1 MPRNSKFQIEKAT
14 QNFKVKHQLQNIINQ
29 PAATMVPQQ
38 TYQTKNILTLLLA
51 LCFCKSE
58 AFVPTFKRAVETRLY
73 GKKVHAKKTTDRAYN
88 ERTFESMMGNDW
100 REFRA
105 KLVAQEKAAA
115 SLRESTAYYHGSK
128 LMAKH
133 GRIGDLFAGSI
144 NIFDDRICGVLDCN
158 DPFVSKDELPIIMQ
172 KKVNIDKYR
181 WAHPI
186 PRPEQGSILISNERF
201 HQTVVLMISHCDK
214 NGSSGVVINRYV
226 KYKYLIRFGYR
237 IIAYIFTFFFFPV
250 HWMKNHT
257 SSL

>member
-1 MPRNSKFQIEKAT
+1 MVSQQIS
-14 QNFKVKHQLQNIINQ
+14 QNIS
-29 PAATMVPQQ
+29 
-38 TYQTKNILTLLLA
+38 LFTLLLA
-51 LCFCKSE
+51 LCLGKSV
-58 AFVPTFKRAVETRLY
+58 AFVPNVQRTVETRLF
-73 GKKVHAKKTTDRAYN
+73 GKKVQTKKTTERAYN
-88 ERTFESMMGNDW
+88 ERNFESMMGNDW

-172 KKVNIDKYR
+172 KKVNIDKHR

-214 NGSSGVVINRYV
+214 SGSSGVVINRYV
-226 KYKYLIRFGYR
+226 MM
-237 IIAYIFTFFFFPV
+237 T
-250 HWMKNHT
+250 
-257 SSL
+257 

>member
-1 MPRNSKFQIEKAT
+1 LAAT
-14 QNFKVKHQLQNIINQ
+14 LSTLINIILL
-29 PAATMVPQQ
+29 AATMASQQ
-38 TYQTKNILTLLLA
+38 RMNIFTLLLA
-51 LCFCKSE
+51 ICFLKSD
-58 AFVPTFKRAVETRLY
+58 AFAPNLQRNVETRLY
-73 GKKVHAKKTTDRAYN
+73 GNKVNTKKTTERAFN
-88 ERTFESMMGNDW
+88 ERNFESMMGNDW

-172 KKVNIDKYR
+172 RAVSIDKHR

-201 HQTVVLMISHCDK
+201 HQTVVLVISHCDK

-226 KYKYLIRFGYR
+226 KTIQINLYYYFYYARTYN
-237 IIAYIFTFFFFPV
+237 YSCIFR
-250 HWMKNHT
+250 HDLDRWIKNHI
-257 SSL
+257 S